1 MERREAPGSL
11 RDSLYRSCED
21 RCERAKIPGPKCLEG
36 VGVPGRAGPQA
47 LRALRLPA
55 LQRDAQYEEHRS
67 PALRQT
73 PRSTTHSIE
82 QGRGKYKAGLAP
94 GDKLLFVNDIKDD
107 AGARP

>member
-55 LQRDAQYEEHRS
+55 LHRS
-67 PALRQT
+67 GQYVGRRALLHLT
-73 PRSTTHSIE
+73 NAAI
-82 QGRGKYKAGLAP
+82 
-94 GDKLLFVNDIKDD
+94 D
-107 AGARP
+107 GAFD